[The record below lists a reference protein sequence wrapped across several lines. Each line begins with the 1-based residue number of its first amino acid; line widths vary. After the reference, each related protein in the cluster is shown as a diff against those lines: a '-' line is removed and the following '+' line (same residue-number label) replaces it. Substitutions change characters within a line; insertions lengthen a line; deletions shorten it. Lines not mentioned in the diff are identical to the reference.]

1 VYANG
6 IQIEFDQEER
16 VVMLSM
22 RRLFLISFLLL
33 LPSAAV
39 VAQRPGPQF
48 RRELACEPFE
58 PRTKLEALEQR
69 YERILLKGFTQVAG
83 LAVRGVFIRI
93 DAVELKDSSAPTR
106 ALGVVISLRGPRE
119 SRTGDDSPR
128 ENRSYIDYE
137 EIDPLIRGI
146 ESVGRVNESMT
157 KLASFEARYRTLGDL
172 EVVVFRQGR
181 ASGTAASV
189 SSGIC
194 EKVTGLLTL
203 DELETLKAHII
214 EAKARLDE
222 LK

>member
-1 VYANG
+1 
-6 IQIEFDQEER
+6 
-16 VVMLSM
+16 MTSM
-22 RRLFLISFLLL
+22 RHVILTAVFLLL
-33 LPSAAV
+33 TCATAL
-39 VAQRPGPQF
+39 AQRPGPQF

-58 PRTKLEALEQR
+58 PRTKLEALESR
-69 YERILLKGFTQVAG
+69 YERILVKGFSQIAH
-83 LAVRGVFIRI
+83 LSVRGAVIRV
-93 DAVELKDSSAPTR
+93 DAVELKDSSSPMR
-106 ALGVVISLRGPRE
+106 ALGVVVSMGGISE
-119 SRTGDDSPR
+119 SRDSGPSAPR
-128 ENRSYIDYE
+128 QNRSYIDYE
-137 EIDPLIRGI
+137 EIDPLIKGM
-146 ESVGRVNESMT
+146 EAVGRVNESVT

-194 EKVTGLLTL
+194 DKVTGLMTL